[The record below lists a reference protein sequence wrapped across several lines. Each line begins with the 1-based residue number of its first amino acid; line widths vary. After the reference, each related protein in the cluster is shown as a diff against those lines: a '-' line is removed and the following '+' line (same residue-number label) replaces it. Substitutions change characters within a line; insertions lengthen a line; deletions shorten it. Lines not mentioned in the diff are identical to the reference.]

1 MKFLTSDYSFAD
13 TVGNY
18 RIDSGRKL
26 RIEEYHGKVVLADM
40 KSMLSAM
47 VSDPCWSADFNGLI
61 DLSEASLDLSANDV
75 LRLAL
80 VMRHEPNRT
89 KGWLVY
95 VATNPTTFGI
105 VRMLGYWSRSTDRL
119 RIFADRAEAERWLDR
134 NMNQSPA
141 GFLGEI
147 EEEPVAMRQAV

>member
-18 RIDSGRKL
+18 RIDSARKL
-26 RIEEYHGKVVLADM
+26 RVEEYHGKVVLADL

-47 VSDPCWSADFNGLI
+47 VSDPCWSADFNGLV
-61 DLSEASLDLSANDV
+61 DLSQASLDLSANDV

-80 VMRHEPNRT
+80 VMKHEPNRT
-89 KGWLVY
+89 RGWQVY

-119 RIFADRAEAERWLDR
+119 RIFADRADAERWLDR
-134 NMNQSPA
+134 KMNQSPG
-141 GFLGEI
+141 GFVDEVQ
-147 EEEPVAMRQAV
+147 EEPLAMREAV